1 MIRTPTQKELAA
13 FVVGHGIVDF
23 VSGGKLSLIE
33 RNAIWKAL
41 KKLGPAA
48 VTTTGRL
55 AGTAAM
61 GAARALPAVARG
73 AKFITMR
80 HPVIFGAVVTY
91 EVVKNREQIAQLAR
105 EGWDVVQDAREMRRE
120 YIAERPDEFVDL
132 PFIGPVRPLG
142 VPFTQKL
149 AKRRKTKFNI
159 AVSAGMKAVKGSTS
173 YGKKGTISN
182 AKKAFSAVT
191 KTASKINKGAKVA
204 KSGITRK
211 IGLAVKGILK

>member
-1 MIRTPTQKELAA
+1 
-13 FVVGHGIVDF
+13 
-23 VSGGKLSLIE
+23 
-33 RNAIWKAL
+33 
-41 KKLGPAA
+41 
-48 VTTTGRL
+48 
-55 AGTAAM
+55 
-61 GAARALPAVARG
+61 
-73 AKFITMR
+73 MR
-80 HPVIFGAVVTY
+80 
-91 EVVKNREQIAQLAR
+91 Q
-105 EGWDVVQDAREMRRE
+105 E

-173 YGKKGTISN
+173 YGKKGTINN
-182 AKKAFSAVT
+182 AKKAFTAVT
-191 KTASKINKGAKVA
+191 KTVSKINKGAKVA